1 MAVIDDKVKHVIDS
15 NKAKRY
21 ENKTKEMFD
30 KWLSECPVELVD
42 ITDQRPGYGESIRTF
57 QALITIRK

>member
-1 MAVIDDKVKHVIDS
+1 MALIDDTVKHVIDS
-15 NKAKRY
+15 NKAKNY

-42 ITDQRPGYGESIRTF
+42 TTNQRPGYGESIRTF
-57 QALITIRK
+57 QAWIKRKN